1 MSTRRAA
8 ALPLAGFGLTAL
20 GVYATLFVIAS
31 SRLFERAPGLGSFG
45 ITFDLLVTI
54 PAAFYLLVVRP
65 RKLPWLTL
73 VPCVIASAWAGVLV
87 LPPEH
92 RQFLHAA
99 RFLIAPAE
107 LWLVGYGCLREWRLL
122 RSGTHPG
129 RDVPDAV
136 RAALREIVR
145 YPAVADAVAAE
156 VALFW
161 FALLS
166 WRSRPYLA
174 PGDTAF
180 TQHRKSGLGGIVG
193 AVSFVCVIEAAVV
206 HLLAARWN
214 PTVAWAL
221 TGLSVYGVIWLV
233 GLGRSVALRPT
244 VVEREGLRVRI
255 GALYE
260 AVVPFD
266 LIESVTPVR
275 AGPANRRA
283 PGYLHASLFA
293 APRLMIEL
301 KEPVEA
307 RGLYGNRKRGITR
320 IGLLVDE
327 PAELAALLRE
337 RMAAPHDAGWTSW
350 LGIL

>member
-8 ALPLAGFGLTAL
+8 ALPLAGLGLIAL
-20 GVYATLFVIAS
+20 GVYATLLVVAS

-65 RKLPWLTL
+65 RKLPWFTL
-73 VPCVIASAWAGVLV
+73 VPCVIASAWAGGLL

-92 RQFLHAA
+92 RQLLHAA

-107 LWLVGYGCLREWRLL
+107 LALVGYAAMRAWRLL
-122 RSGTHPG
+122 RSGAHPG

-136 RAALREIVR
+136 RAGLREAVR
-145 YPAVADAVAAE
+145 YPAVADAVASE
-156 VALFW
+156 VALIW
-161 FALLS
+161 YALLS
-166 WRSRPYLA
+166 WRARPRVA
-174 PGDTAF
+174 PGTAAF
-180 TQHRKSGLGGIVG
+180 TQHRKSGLMGIVG
-193 AVSFVCVIEAAVV
+193 AVSLACVAEAVGV
-206 HLLAARWN
+206 HLLAAQWS

-221 TGLSVYGVIWLV
+221 TALSAYGMVWLV
-233 GLGRSVALRPT
+233 GLGRSVVLRPT
-244 VVEREGLRVRI
+244 LVEREGLRVRI

-266 LIESVTPVR
+266 AIAEVTQVR
-275 AGPANRRA
+275 TGPANRRA
-283 PGYLHASLFA
+283 PGYLHAALFA
-293 APRLMIEL
+293 APRLLIEL

-320 IGLLVDE
+320 IGRLVDA
-327 PAELAALLRE
+327 PAEIAALLRE
-337 RMAAPHDAGWTSW
+337 RIAAPHEAGWTTW

>member
-8 ALPLAGFGLTAL
+8 ALPLAGFGLIAL
-20 GVYATLFVIAS
+20 GIYATLFVIAS
-31 SRLFERAPGLGSFG
+31 SRLFARAPGVGSFG
-45 ITFDLLVTI
+45 ITFDLLVTV

-73 VPCVIASAWAGVLV
+73 VPCVIASAWAGMLV

-92 RQFLHAA
+92 RQLLHAA

-107 LWLVGYGCLREWRLL
+107 LWLVGYGGLRAWRLL

-129 RDVPDAV
+129 RDGPDAI
-136 RAALREIVR
+136 RAALGEIVR
-145 YPAVADAVAAE
+145 FPVVADAVAAE
-156 VALFW
+156 VALVW

-166 WRSRPYLA
+166 WRSRPRVA
-174 PGDTAF
+174 PGATAF
-180 TQHRKSGLGGIVG
+180 TQHRKSGIPGMVAAL
-193 AVSFVCVIEAAVV
+193 SFACVLEAAGV
-206 HLLAARWN
+206 HLLAASWN
-214 PTVAWAL
+214 PTVAWVL
-221 TGLSVYGVIWLV
+221 TGLSAYGVIWLV
-233 GLGRSVALRPT
+233 GLGRSVVLRPT
-244 VVEREGLRVRI
+244 LVEREGLRVRI

-260 AVVPFD
+260 ALVPFD
-266 LIESVTPVR
+266 VIESIAPVR
-275 AGPANRRA
+275 SGPANRRA

-307 RGLYGNRKRGITR
+307 RGLYGTHKRGITR

-337 RMAAPHDAGWTSW
+337 RMAAPHDAAWTSW

>member
-8 ALPLAGFGLTAL
+8 ALPLAGFGLIAL
-20 GVYATLFVIAS
+20 GVFATLFVLAS

-45 ITFDLLVTI
+45 VTFDLLVTI

-73 VPCVIASAWAGVLV
+73 VPCVVASAWAGGLV

-92 RQFLHAA
+92 RQLLHGA
-99 RFLIAPAE
+99 RFLVAPAE
-107 LWLVGYGCLREWRLL
+107 LWLVGYGALRAWRLL
-122 RSGTHPG
+122 RSGAHPG

-136 RAALREIVR
+136 RASLREIVR

-161 FALLS
+161 YALLS
-166 WRSRPYLA
+166 WRSRPRLA
-174 PGDTAF
+174 PGGTAF
-180 TQHRKSGLGGIVG
+180 TQHRKSGIPGIVG
-193 AVSFVCVIEAAVV
+193 AVSFACVIEAVGV
-206 HLLAARWN
+206 HLLVAQWSGV
-214 PTVAWAL
+214 VAWAL
-221 TGLSVYGVIWLV
+221 TGLSAYGVIWLV
-233 GLGRSVALRPT
+233 GLGRSVVLRPT
-244 VVEREGLRVRI
+244 VVEREGLRVRT

-260 AVVPFD
+260 AVVPFEA
-266 LIESVTPVR
+266 IERVTPVR

-301 KEPVEA
+301 REPVEA
-307 RGLYGNRKRGITR
+307 RGLYGNRRRGITR

-337 RMAAPHDAGWTSW
+337 RMALPHDAGWTSW

>member
-8 ALPLAGFGLTAL
+8 ALPLAGFGLIAL
-20 GVYATLFVIAS
+20 GVYATLFVLAS

-54 PAAFYLLVVRP
+54 PAAFYLMVVRP

-92 RQFLHAA
+92 RELLHAA
-99 RFLIAPAE
+99 RYLIAPAE
-107 LWLVGYGCLREWRLL
+107 LWLVGYGGLRALRLL
-122 RSGTHPG
+122 RSGTRPS

-145 YPAVADAVAAE
+145 FPAVADAVAAE

-161 FALLS
+161 YALLS
-166 WRSRPYLA
+166 WRARPAVA
-174 PGDTAF
+174 PGETAF
-180 TQHRKSGLGGIVG
+180 TQHRKSGIPGIVG
-193 AVSFVCVIEAAVV
+193 AVSFACVIEAVGV
-206 HLLAARWN
+206 HLLAAAWN
-214 PTVAWAL
+214 PMVAWAL

-233 GLGRSVALRPT
+233 GLGRSVVLRPT

-260 AVVPFD
+260 AMVPFD
-266 LIESVTPVR
+266 AIESVTRVR
-275 AGPANRRA
+275 TDPANRRA
-283 PGYLHASLFA
+283 PGYLHAALFA

-337 RMAAPHDAGWTSW
+337 RMAVPHDAGWTSW